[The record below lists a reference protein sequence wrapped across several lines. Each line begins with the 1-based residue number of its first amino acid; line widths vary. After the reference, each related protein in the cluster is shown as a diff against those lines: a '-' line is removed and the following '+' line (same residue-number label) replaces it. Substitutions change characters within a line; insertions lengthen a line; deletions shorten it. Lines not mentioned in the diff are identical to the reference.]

1 MPAEVHLTNSVWGSL
16 RELHEVV
23 GLARSGRLRWHVE
36 TLPLEQVKEALER
49 VRRGRVLGRLVLA
62 P

>member
-1 MPAEVHLTNSVWGSL
+1 MWGSL